1 MKISKSKYEWLL
13 GKINTL
19 ERENNVLKSALYKAC
34 EHLFE
39 YDDKIY
45 IELNNDIDYASLEFD
60 CIELK
65 AGILRETL
73 KRMLKGKKALSIG
86 KILESYEMN

>member
-1 MKISKSKYEWLL
+1 MTKNEYLELL
-13 GKINTL
+13 EL
-19 ERENNVLKSALYKAC
+19 HYNNYTRA
-34 EHLFE
+34 FE

-65 AGILRETL
+65 AGALKETL
-73 KRMLKGKKALSIG
+73 KRMLKGKKVLSIG
-86 KILESYEMN
+86 KILESYEMR

>member
-1 MKISKSKYEWLL
+1 MNKETYLELL
-13 GKINTL
+13 EL
-19 ERENNVLKSALYKAC
+19 YYNNYTRA
-34 EHLFE
+34 FE
-39 YDDKIY
+39 YNNKVY
-45 IELNNDIDYASLEFD
+45 IELDNDVDYASLEFD

-65 AGILRETL
+65 AGALRETL

>member
-1 MKISKSKYEWLL
+1 MTKNEYLELL
-13 GKINTL
+13 EL
-19 ERENNVLKSALYKAC
+19 YYNNYTRA
-34 EHLFE
+34 FE

-65 AGILRETL
+65 AGTLKDTL
-73 KRMLKGKKALSIG
+73 KRMLKGKKALNIG
-86 KILESYEMN
+86 KVLESYEMR